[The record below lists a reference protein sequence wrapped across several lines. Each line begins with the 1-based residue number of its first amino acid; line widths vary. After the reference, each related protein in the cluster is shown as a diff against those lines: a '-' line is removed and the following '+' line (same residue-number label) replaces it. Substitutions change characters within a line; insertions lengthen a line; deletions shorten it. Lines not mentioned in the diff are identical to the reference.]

1 MLYEG
6 CCEKNELKSSFII
19 TLIQSTFEITKMFG
33 EGSPLLD
40 SDIIA

>member
-19 TLIQSTFEITKMFG
+19 TLIQSTFEMTKMCVG
-33 EGSPLLD
+33 ESTSGQ
-40 SDIIA
+40 